1 MLKSDMKKVLV
12 TVLAFFAFGFI
23 QAQDMEF
30 GVKAGL
36 LSSSY
41 DNYRDNNYYGD
52 NLYYDTYAYSD
63 SQVGFYVGGFVDFE
77 LMEDFRLQPGLE
89 FNIVSDNKALSIPVL
104 LKYSFFD
111 KFYAMAGV
119 GLNYSFDV
127 EDKEFSP
134 SFDLG
139 ASYDLMEDFFVEVRA
154 DIGLGGYL
162 NSNVMA
168 GAGYRF

>member
-1 MLKSDMKKVLV
+1 MKKTLL
-12 TVLAFFAFGFI
+12 TVFAFFALGFLH
-23 QAQDMEF
+23 AQDMKF

-41 DNYRDNNYYGD
+41 DNYRNYY
-52 NLYYDTYAYSD
+52 YSD
-63 SQVGFYVGGFVDFE
+63 NVYRDRYVYSNSEVGFYAGGFVDFK
-77 LMEDFRLQPGLE
+77 LIEDFRLQPGLE

-104 LKYSFFD
+104 LKYSFFN
-111 KFYAMAGV
+111 KFYAMAGA

-127 EDKEFSP
+127 EKKEFSP

-139 ASYDLMEDFFVEVRA
+139 ASYDLMPDFFVEARV
-154 DIGLGGYL
+154 DIGLTGYL
-162 NSNVMA
+162 NSNIMA